1 MASNYTENYGLCQ
14 WEATDQVLREEFNQD
29 NAKVDEA
36 LSQLQ
41 VEVNQKAEQ
50 FELDEVKTLA
60 SKSRFTK
67 LKEVIIT
74 NNTSMV
80 EIDLSEV
87 DWSKWNNVHLDC
99 ITNNIDQA
107 YLYYNTTAQ
116 ENQHFLLDGTREL
129 IHRPRLTFRVGFDP
143 QRLIDAIWGV
153 TSHLD
158 EMSYS
163 GLQKLIIF
171 GDPMSSGAVFI
182 LWGEE

>member
-116 ENQHFLLDGTREL
+116 ENQRFLVYGIWGLT
-129 IHRPRLTFRVGFDP
+129 HRPRMTFRVGFDP
-143 QRLIDAIWGV
+143 QRLVDAIWGPN
-153 TSHLD
+153 SYLD
-158 EMSYS
+158 KISYTA
-163 GLQKLIIF
+163 LQKLIIF
-171 GDPMSSGAVFI
+171 GDAMSLGSVFT